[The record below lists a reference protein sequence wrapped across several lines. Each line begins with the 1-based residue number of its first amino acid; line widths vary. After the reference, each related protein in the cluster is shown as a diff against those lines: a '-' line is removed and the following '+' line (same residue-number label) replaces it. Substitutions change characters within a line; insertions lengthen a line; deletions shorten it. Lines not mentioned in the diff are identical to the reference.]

1 MTDALRQW
9 VANETGLTVIWSHPN
24 AERPQRPYATTQ
36 IVSSPRVGRAY
47 VGRPN
52 QDGESRVLLD
62 RDLTIS
68 VQVYESTNELDPRK
82 AFQRC
87 EDLRDSLDKP
97 SVREFL
103 TGNGFAV
110 RAIELLQDTP
120 QLVDTKWEPR
130 ATLDVRFGLAKE
142 LLDDVGVIEQIELLG
157 EMTSPGMAD
166 KEIEISNIEE

>member
-9 VANETGLTVIWSHPN
+9 VANEADLVTIWSHPN
-24 AERPQRPYATTQ
+24 AERPQRPYATIQ
-36 IVSSPRVGRAY
+36 LIASPRIGRAY

-52 QDGESRVLLD
+52 NDGEARVLLD
-62 RDLTIS
+62 RELTIS
-68 VQVYESTNELDPRK
+68 AQVYESTNESDPRS

-87 EDLRDSLDKP
+87 ESLRDSLDKP

-103 TGNGFAV
+103 SGNGFSV

-120 QLVDTKWEPR
+120 QLVDTRWEPR

-142 LLDDVGVIEQIELLG
+142 MLDDVGVIEQIEVLG
-157 EMTSPGMAD
+157 EMSSPGMAD
-166 KEIEISNIEE
+166 KEIQVSNIEE